1 MQTQSGNPNRP
12 ENSSSAEFSSTDE
25 EINARFQILRQS
37 SDRRRIPNRSATPT
51 RVVPSTVYNPRQDY
65 SPVRRN
71 VIRCPTLCSLCTVHS
86 RGEKEKTKRVF
97 CNKKRK
103 ERRKILRRDIN
114 QKKMESMRRNIKN
127 LSNNELTRNQI
138 TLLSRGLKFIPT
150 PVPNED
156 HIRRQLLNDH
166 RAFARRLRLK
176 YIFHGQNKEPYPFHV
191 KSNWE
196 PPIQPSVALETY
208 LEEVK
213 TQLADVKIITPKNNL
228 PFKEW
233 QAIKEL

>member
-1 MQTQSGNPNRP
+1 
-12 ENSSSAEFSSTDE
+12 
-25 EINARFQILRQS
+25 
-37 SDRRRIPNRSATPT
+37 
-51 RVVPSTVYNPRQDY
+51 
-65 SPVRRN
+65 
-71 VIRCPTLCSLCTVHS
+71 
-86 RGEKEKTKRVF
+86 
-97 CNKKRK
+97 
-103 ERRKILRRDIN
+103 
-114 QKKMESMRRNIKN
+114 MESMRRNIKN
-127 LSNNELTRNQI
+127 LSNNELTRDQI

-166 RAFARRLRLK
+166 RAFASRLRLK

-213 TQLADVKIITPKNNL
+213 TQLADVKIITPKNRDHNCHYENRRENKRRADTTWWRQKL
-228 PFKEW
+228 
-233 QAIKEL
+233 QATIITHGIKNFP